1 MSDAHHHHDFSSA
14 NQDFFDK
21 HAHEVDHRPKVP
33 EMAASIC
40 NALLEA
46 YPFNKE
52 TTVVLDFACGTGV
65 VARRLAPHC
74 KTVVGVDI
82 SQGMV
87 DEFNKGA
94 QNHGIPIAQMRAVRA
109 DLKGDEAELEGI
121 KFDVVM
127 CSLAYHHIEDIA
139 AVTRILAFFLKP
151 GGTLL
156 IVDYPKMDYT
166 AVPDAVMII
175 AHKGGI
181 SEAAIKEVYKGAGLG
196 DFERVLFKGPKT
208 DMHPE
213 DIFLAKGVKL

>member
-1 MSDAHHHHDFSSA
+1 MSDPHHHHDFSSA

-21 HAHEVDHRPKVP
+21 HAHEVDHRPKVT
-33 EMAASIC
+33 EMAESIC

-46 YPFNKE
+46 YSFNQDA
-52 TTVVLDFACGTGV
+52 TVVLDFACGTGV

-74 KTVVGVDI
+74 KTLVGVDI

-94 QNHGIPIAQMRAVRA
+94 QNHGIPNEQMRAMRA
-109 DLKGDEAELEGI
+109 DLKGDEAELEGM

-127 CSLAYHHIEDIA
+127 CSLAYHHIANIA
-139 AVTRILAFFLKP
+139 AVTCILAFFLKP

-156 IVDYPKMDYT
+156 VVDYPKMDYSG
-166 AVPDAVMII
+166 VPDAVKII

-181 SEAAIKEVYKGAGLG
+181 SEAAIKEVYEGAGLG
-196 DFERVLFKGPKT
+196 GFQCVMFKGPKT
-208 DMHPE
+208 DNHPE
-213 DIFLAKGVKL
+213 DLFLAKGVKL